1 MGATETITAVI
12 ETLKSLFANGGE
24 LKGFN
29 DWDALIGC
37 VVALEQVKQ
46 DLQKET
52 FQNDME
58 RFKQDEGEI
67 ITQGE

>member
-12 ETLKSLFANGGE
+12 ETIKSLFANGGE
-24 LKGFN
+24 LKGFD

-46 DLQKET
+46 NLQNES
-52 FQNDME
+52 FQNDMA

-67 ITQGE
+67 ITQE